1 MKNSGIKALCLIVG
15 MSLSGV
21 STWLH
26 ASPGTTTPEKT
37 AATAVKPSS
46 PEQKTEKSAKPATT
60 SDEEEV
66 SINTATAEQLAA
78 ALNGV
83 GLKKAQAIVSY
94 REQNGPFTQID
105 QLQEVPG
112 IGSALIERNQSR
124 LRL

>member
-1 MKNSGIKALCLIVG
+1 MKKSGIKALCLIVG
-15 MSLSGV
+15 MSFSGV

-26 ASPGTTTPEKT
+26 ASPAVTTPDKPGI
-37 AATAVKPSS
+37 AAVKPAS
-46 PEQKTEKSAKPATT
+46 PEQKLEKATRSAT
-60 SDEEEV
+60 DEEEV
-66 SINTATAEQLAA
+66 SINTATAEQLAV

-94 REQNGPFTQID
+94 REQNGPFTQLE

-112 IGSALIERNQSR
+112 IGNALIERNQSH

>member
-15 MSLSGV
+15 MSFAGV

-26 ASPGTTTPEKT
+26 ASPAVTAPDKT
-37 AATAVKPSS
+37 GVAAVKSAS
-46 PEQKTEKSAKPATT
+46 PEQKLEKATT
-60 SDEEEV
+60 SATDEEEV

-94 REQNGPFTQID
+94 REQNGPFTQIE

>member
-1 MKNSGIKALCLIVG
+1 MKKSGIKALCLIVG
-15 MSLSGV
+15 MSFSGV

-26 ASPGTTTPEKT
+26 ASPTVTTPDKSGI
-37 AATAVKPSS
+37 AAVKPAS
-46 PEQKTEKSAKPATT
+46 PEQKLEKATRSAT
-60 SDEEEV
+60 DEEEV

-94 REQNGPFTQID
+94 REQNGPFTQLE

-112 IGSALIERNQSR
+112 IGNALIERNQSR

>member
-15 MSLSGV
+15 MSFAGV

-26 ASPGTTTPEKT
+26 ASPGATTSDK
-37 AATAVKPSS
+37 AGVVATKPAS
-46 PEQKTEKSAKPATT
+46 PEQKLEKATRSAT
-60 SDEEEV
+60 DEEEV

-94 REQNGPFTQID
+94 REQNGPFTQIE

-112 IGSALIERNQSR
+112 IGNALIERNQSR